1 MDGRGRRHLAD
12 AAPSESPSKVEVSR
26 CRADLHALRPQRG
39 VAPRFVYSRRDPPK
53 SQHHRGQRK
62 HWALLDTPAHS
73 SYGGSLQGVL
83 GQATGALA
91 LMRRTS
97 ETVFLF
103 PKGRP
108 RILGI
113 YLHVLQSWHE
123 RGYDVCPA
131 DHRRAS
137 VMASGSP
144 VHTEGSVRW
153 RGMPCVRR
161 GVWWR
166 AEALRPPGECVM
178 GRGGPVYAQ
187 GSVRVE
193 AECTAR
199 GLRGGEWMSYVPPG
213 VRSGGHLRGCA
224 AVAR

>member
-123 RGYDVCPA
+123 RGCDVCPA
-131 DHRRAS
+131 DHRRVS
-137 VMASGSP
+137 VMERDALRAARSVMERGRP
-144 VHTEGSVRW
+144 GYARGVCEGECRPSVR
-153 RGMPCVRR
+153 
-161 GVWWR
+161 
-166 AEALRPPGECVM
+166 PGECESGSRVH
-178 GRGGPVYAQ
+178 RQ
-187 GSVRVE
+187 GSARWRVDVVC
-193 AECTAR
+193 A
-199 GLRGGEWMSYVPPG
+199 
-213 VRSGGHLRGCA
+213 SGGTIRRTS
-224 AVAR
+224 ARMCSGRTVNQ